1 MSTDAAATLTLRI
14 DTVKAA
20 ADLEALETR
29 YRALRSALGAPSGGG
44 TGLNQLGT
52 EALAASQKIKVLE
65 AVVDA
70 QKSKLD
76 KLKNS
81 TKDASSSIAEL
92 AKANTLLADS
102 NTKVASSAPAVGRS
116 MVQYNSL
123 MGTAATTVAEL
134 AKANTLLADSNTKVA
149 LSAPAVGRSM
159 VQYNSLMGIAAQSA
173 EKLTN
178 ANMLLAAS
186 NSRVAASIPAIAKSA
201 VQYNSLMGA
210 VGASQVTNSLLTHSS
225 VVQGTTKPVVKPVS
239 QRDSLMNT
247 ATSYDAVSGSAQKSA
262 EHLVHWNKVAND
274 GHAIAR
280 GLAGSL
286 GGLWITYGSLVPL
299 LASAALAS
307 SLKSVFTTGKDL
319 EYQFTYIKAITEG
332 ATVSLDKFS
341 QAVQGAMFTPTEAAG
356 GLRVLA
362 QAGLSTS
369 EAMAAL
375 PDVLKLATVGETD
388 LANAALSATAIMH
401 TFGKSVTDISH
412 IGDTLATA
420 ARLSATSVKEMMEA
434 MKQASSI
441 SNVFGVSLEETS
453 AALAT
458 LANRGIEGSAAGTA
472 VRNMVKELSS
482 PATDKAAYALEQF
495 GIQIFNADGS
505 TKKFTENL
513 KQLSRVT
520 SAMTS
525 QSKARFLEDMFNER
539 GAKAANILLSDLEK
553 MEKTLSQI
561 ELSSK
566 GLGFM
571 SEASAVISQS
581 TEGMVKTLKSNIEL
595 TFTEVF
601 NSVQPQI
608 KSIIYSISELVKS
621 SEFKAALTSMA
632 EAVANFTL
640 FLKEHAT
647 AIGVV
652 IAGYASFSVL
662 KTVGAIVLA
671 AVTPFVSMSAALG
684 TAVPLASALGA
695 ALSGP
700 LAIGLGAVAVIA
712 ATVALK
718 QSELDD
724 TQRKVIDSS
733 IALTDAQGRLNSSMA
748 SGLATLAQSN
758 SLQAERIRLLREGK
772 SAADAASAS
781 MDNLGYAS
789 AKANN
794 IKIQSDLSA
803 AKARL
808 NAPEFSKEDINFN
821 PSPQFEQA
829 FNAYHS
835 LLKEAK
841 KANSQLEE
849 SASNSIRA
857 GMEGRRKEYQDKQE
871 NAYKEV
877 ELSNKVLKARIE
889 NAKLAEKELGEGK
902 FYGSEAQIAA
912 RKKTLQ
918 SEIERGRAASKLLPI
933 DPRTSESEATKIELA
948 RRQAFFSDTSLSYER
963 KPKAATGGGAKTTPR
978 VKDYTGELE
987 KSTIAALVEE
997 QAENIK
1003 ALDII
1008 HKNHLISEESYQS
1021 SLAAI
1026 YQEWGP
1032 KIEKEYSDSIA
1043 RVAKLT
1049 DSASGDQRI
1058 QYQKKL
1064 TDLKTAHR
1072 KFMFDEAMRSAESS
1086 AAELGR
1092 IKKSSENVTKLIVEQ
1107 AARTREAIDDLEATR
1122 GKLDLT
1128 PVESAGFDAFRA
1140 TKKTFEKPI
1149 ASLEAEVASARYAG
1163 YSEESTLI
1171 KALTADID
1179 RLSGARDR
1187 QAVEAS
1193 EIAMKE
1199 AEYAREY
1206 STGWKEA
1213 FKTWSDDATNAA
1225 KQAADSFSVMSS
1237 AIDNAL
1243 NEFLTTGKINF
1254 ANFAKSIILDIA
1266 KIEAKA
1272 MLAKVSQNSG
1282 GFGGIVSSVLGMLG
1296 MGGGGF
1302 SSGDFANL
1310 AASHIDSA
1318 KGNVFS
1324 DSPSLHQYVNTVQT
1338 SPVEFSFG
1346 KLHKF
1351 ARGGIFAEEAPEAVM
1366 PLSRDSA
1373 GRLGVKAQGG
1383 GGRTYNITVNVN
1395 GNNNAQDVRR
1405 AAGQGAREAASFISA
1420 AHRYV

>member
-92 AKANTLLADS
+92 AKVNTLLADS

-134 AKANTLLADSNTKVA
+134 AKANTLLADSNTRVA
-149 LSAPAVGRSM
+149 SSVPAVGRSM

-247 ATSYDAVSGSAQKSA
+247 VTAHDAVSSSAQKSA

-286 GGLWITYGSLVPL
+286 GGLWVTYGSLVPL

-307 SLKSVFTTGKDL
+307 SLKSVFTVGKDL
-319 EYQFTYIKAITEG
+319 EYQFTYIQAITEG
-332 ATVSLDKFS
+332 QVVSLSKFKE
-341 QAVQGAMFTPTEAAG
+341 AVQGAMFTPSEAAG
-356 GLRVLA
+356 GLRVLT
-362 QAGLSTS
+362 QAGLSAS
-369 EAMAAL
+369 DAMKAL
-375 PDVLKLATVGETD
+375 PEVLRLATVGEVD
-388 LANAALSATAIMH
+388 LAHAALSATSIMH
-401 TFGKSVTDISH
+401 TFGKSVSDISH
-412 IGDTLATA
+412 IGDVFATA

-441 SNVFGVSLEETS
+441 SNVFGVSLEETA

-472 VRNMVKELSS
+472 VRNMVKELAS
-482 PATDKAAYALEQF
+482 PATAKAAYALEQY

-505 TKKFTENL
+505 AKKFTENL
-513 KQLSRVT
+513 RQLHDVT
-520 SAMTS
+520 SVMTS
-525 QSKARFLEDMFNER
+525 QTKARFLEDMFNER
-539 GAKAANILLSDLEK
+539 GAKAANILLSDLDK
-553 MEKTLSQI
+553 MSETLKEI

-571 SEASAVISQS
+571 SEATIRIGQS
-581 TEGMVKTLKSNIEL
+581 TEGLIKGLKSNIEL
-595 TFTEVF
+595 TLGEVF
-601 NSVQPQI
+601 KSVEPQI

-621 SEFKAALTSMA
+621 SEFKSVLTSVA
-632 EAVANFTL
+632 EAVANLTI
-640 FLKEHAT
+640 FLKDHAQ
-647 AIGVV
+647 AVGLAVAAY
-652 IAGYASFSVL
+652 AGFSIL
-662 KTVGAIVLA
+662 KTVGAIILS
-671 AVTPFVSMSAALG
+671 AVGPFISMGTALG
-684 TAVPLASALGA
+684 TAVPLAGALA
-695 ALSGP
+695 TALSGP

-718 QSELDD
+718 QNELDD
-724 TQRKVIDSS
+724 TQKRLVDSS
-733 IALTDAQGRLNSSMA
+733 IALTDAQARLNSSLS
-748 SGLATLAQSN
+748 SGLDALVKSN
-758 SLQAERIRLLREGK
+758 ALQAERIRLLREGK

-789 AKANN
+789 AKANAV
-794 IKIQSDLSA
+794 KINADLSA
-803 AKARL
+803 AKIVL
-808 NAPEFSKEDINFN
+808 NSPEFSKEDINFN
-821 PSPQFEQA
+821 PSPKFEQA
-829 FNAYHS
+829 FNTYQA
-835 LLKEAK
+835 LVKEAK

-857 GMEGRRKEYQDKQE
+857 GMQGRQKELQDIQE
-871 NAYKEV
+871 KSYAEV
-877 ELSNKVLKARIE
+877 DANNKKFEAIAKRRRLAEIELS
-889 NAKLAEKELGEGK
+889 EGK
-902 FYGSEAQIAA
+902 FYGTEAQIAA

-918 SEIERGRAASKLLPI
+918 ADIARGEAASKFSPI
-933 DPRTSESEATKIELA
+933 DTRTSESESTKVEIA
-948 RRQAFFSDTSLSYER
+948 RREAFLSANSLSYES
-963 KPKAATGGGAKTTPR
+963 KPKAVKASHASPR

-987 KSTIAALVEE
+987 KSTIASNVE
-997 QAENIK
+997 QLQENIK
-1003 ALDII
+1003 VLDII
-1008 HKNHLISEESYQS
+1008 HKNHLISEESYQK
-1021 SLAAI
+1021 SLTAI
-1026 YQEWGP
+1026 YQEWNP
-1032 KIEKEYSDSIA
+1032 KIEQEYQNSIA
-1043 RVAKLT
+1043 RLAKLANST
-1049 DSASGDQRI
+1049 AGDEKL
-1058 QYQKKL
+1058 QYEKKRK
-1064 TDLKTAHR
+1064 DLETAYR
-1072 KFMFDEAMRSAESS
+1072 KFLFDESMRSAESVV
-1086 AAELGR
+1086 AEQGR
-1092 IKKSSENVTKLIVEQ
+1092 IKKTSDELDKTIAEQ
-1107 AARTREAIDDLEATR
+1107 SARTQQLIDNLEASR
-1122 GKLDLT
+1122 KKLDMT
-1128 PVESAGFDAFRA
+1128 PVAAAGYDAYRDS
-1140 TKKTFEKPI
+1140 KKTFDKPI
-1149 ASLEAEVASARYAG
+1149 ADLKSQLSNARYAG
-1163 YSEESTLI
+1163 YAEDSTLI
-1171 KALTADID
+1171 KALVEDID
-1179 RLSGARDR
+1179 RAIAAQERLALS
-1187 QAVEAS
+1187 AS
-1193 EIAMKE
+1193 EVAEKE
-1199 AEYAREY
+1199 AEFAREY
-1206 STGWKEA
+1206 STGWKTA
-1213 FKTWSDDATNAA
+1213 FKSWSDDATNAA

-1272 MLAKVSQNSG
+1272 LLAKASQNSG